1 MIAVRN
7 FSVVGWPGE
16 ALPSGIACAGY
27 RRDMRICREV
37 R

>member
-16 ALPSGIACAGY
+16 AGIACASY
-27 RRDMRICREV
+27 RRDMGICREV
-37 R
+37 P